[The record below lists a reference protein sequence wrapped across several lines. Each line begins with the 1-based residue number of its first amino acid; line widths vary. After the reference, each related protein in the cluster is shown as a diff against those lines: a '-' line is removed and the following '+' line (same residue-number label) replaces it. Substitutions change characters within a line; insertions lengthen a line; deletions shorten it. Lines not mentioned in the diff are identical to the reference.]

1 MKAYVLGCEEPLG
14 KIKLNVQLDFGFG
27 DVVVPEPMW
36 IDLPDLLGMGAPRLL
51 GYTRESAI
59 AEKFQALVALDILN
73 TRIKDFYDIWSLSR
87 GVEFEGAI
95 LARAI
100 AATFA
105 RRATPLAQQTPRG
118 LTEEFSE
125 DPTKQALWR
134 AFAAREGL
142 MLRQE
147 ARPGGNRAGSVPDA
161 ASDRCRLWRTFQK
174 KVAQREMGING
185 ISAAVKSFLDY

>member
-1 MKAYVLGCEEPLG
+1 M
-14 KIKLNVQLDFGFG
+14 NVQLDFGFG
-27 DVVVPEPMW
+27 GVVVPEPIW

-73 TRIKDFYDIWSLSR
+73 TRIKDFYDIWSLSK
-87 GVEFEGAI
+87 GMEFEGAI

-105 RRATPLAQQTPRG
+105 RRATPLPQQTPRG

-134 AFAAREGL
+134 VFVRKGRLDVESKTLGEVVIELGAFL
-142 MLRQE
+142 MPP
-147 ARPGGNRAGSVPDA
+147 AIAAGSGEPF
-161 ASDRCRLWRTFQK
+161 RKRWCKGKW
-174 KVAQREMGING
+174 E
-185 ISAAVKSFLDY
+185 